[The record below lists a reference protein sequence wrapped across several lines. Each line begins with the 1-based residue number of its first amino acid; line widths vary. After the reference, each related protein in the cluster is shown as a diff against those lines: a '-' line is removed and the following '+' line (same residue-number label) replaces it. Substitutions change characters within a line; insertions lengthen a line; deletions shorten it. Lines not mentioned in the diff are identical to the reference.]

1 MSFLRKPDVSAA
13 DVRPEKVE
21 VLVAAGS
28 QAVLPCKCRSL
39 SSDSAIIWSK
49 ERGGTVWRKQRSGL
63 QYRGSSWAQKGT
75 QRVQCPHQQFER
87 GDFSLQIDAV
97 TKEDGGTY
105 TCMVDVGRW
114 VTQSVVTLRVLTVS
128 VSPSVPLWGNNV
140 SLGCDVSPRPDEAS
154 FRWRLNGS
162 PYIPGTSSGLVVKAG
177 LRLSG
182 NWSCEVTSGGR
193 RVEASAPLT
202 VRGILQPSRE
212 DARLYA
218 AVGSAA
224 SLPCIFSPGLKP
236 SESLWEKLKPTSLFR
251 SAVDRL
257 PASFSS
263 SSSPAQLPWDKSARL
278 DPVGL
283 EDEGRYR
290 CSGTAEGQRLARNMK
305 LIVAQSAFYTDST
318 KEKGSVTLSCQ
329 LSDSSDVTKYDWVQ
343 TTSDP
348 NGTESVRSVLKGK
361 TVRISPES
369 EQNQWTCRFY
379 GKEGVLGNIT
389 HQAQLIGGLTGPG
402 KSSVPSRNTPT
413 VVGLSLLLLVLLL
426 VLAQMYKNHQR
437 RKRIFQYPALETM
450 VHNISNEREEKNRN
464 RAKK

>member
-1 MSFLRKPDVSAA
+1 MRLPELLCGGIFLFFFIS

-114 VTQSVVTLRVLTVS
+114 VTQSVVTLRVLT
-128 VSPSVPLWGNNV
+128 
-140 SLGCDVSPRPDEAS
+140 
-154 FRWRLNGS
+154 
-162 PYIPGTSSGLVVKAG
+162 
-177 LRLSG
+177 
-182 NWSCEVTSGGR
+182 
-193 RVEASAPLT
+193 
-202 VRGILQPSRE
+202 GILQPSRE

-290 CSGTAEGQRLARNMK
+290 CSGTVEGQRLARNMK
-305 LIVAQSAFYTDST
+305 LIVAQIVQT

-379 GKEGVLGNIT
+379 GKQGVLGNIT

-464 RAKK
+464 RARK

>member
-1 MSFLRKPDVSAA
+1 CTDLWVLMSFLRKPDVSAA
-13 DVRPEKVE
+13 DVRSQTVE

-28 QAVLPCKCRSL
+28 QAVLPCKCSSL

-49 ERGGTVWRKQRSGL
+49 EHRGTVWRKQRSGL
-63 QYRGSSWAQKGT
+63 QYRGSSWSQKGV
-75 QRVQCPHQQFER
+75 QRIQCPHHQFER
-87 GDFSLQIDAV
+87 GDFSLQMDAV

-105 TCMVDVGRW
+105 TCMVNAGRW

-128 VSPSVPLWGNNV
+128 VSPSVPLWGNDV

-154 FRWRLNGS
+154 FSWRLNGS
-162 PYIPGTSSGLVVKAG
+162 PYVLGSSSGLTLKAS
-177 LRLSG
+177 LMLSG
-182 NWSCEVTSGGR
+182 NWSCEVTSGGQQ
-193 RVEASAPLT
+193 VEASAPLT
-202 VRGILQPSRE
+202 VKGILQPSKE

-224 SLPCIFSPGLKP
+224 SLPCVFSPGLKP
-236 SESLWEKLKPTSLFR
+236 SDSLWEKLKPSSLFG
-251 SAVDRL
+251 SAANRL

-290 CSGTAEGQRLARNMK
+290 CSGTVEGQKLARNMK
-305 LIVAQSAFYTDST
+305 LVVAQS
-318 KEKGSVTLSCQ
+318 SVTLSCK
-329 LSDSSDVTKYDWVQ
+329 LSDSADVTEYEWVQ
-343 TTSDP
+343 ITSGP
-348 NGTESVRSVLKGK
+348 NGTESVQSVLKGQ

-379 GKEGVLGNIT
+379 GKEGILGNIT
-389 HQAQLIGGLTGPG
+389 HQAQLMGGLTGSG
-402 KSSVPSRNTPT
+402 KSSVPSRNMPA

-437 RKRIFQYPALETM
+437 RKKIFQYPALETM